1 MNMKLMNSEEYIS
14 HENKLPKV
22 LSKENTELGFLKYI
36 FLCILDYISYI
47 TQREIENKNVNTL
60 RFTHLNW

>member
-22 LSKENTELGFLKYI
+22 PSKENTELGFLKYI

-47 TQREIENKNVNTL
+47 TQIEIENKNVNTL